1 MDEDLNNKK
10 NEKNEKKNE
19 ISPQSFQQCGTQ
31 IYDDDIS
38 HTYNMIVKKVLE
50 NKHECLTNEL
60 RLITNEITDLNSNI
74 TELTSNYYLNTKKL
88 SANTSNLMFLR
99 NRYGVTIF
107 QFNKFVN
114 EMKENVKTI
123 ETEKKIILSTI
134 EITTAQLNEVNH
146 KIEEYLY
153 H

>member
-1 MDEDLNNKK
+1 MDEDQNN
-10 NEKNEKKNE
+10 NNNNKNE
-19 ISPQSFQQCGTQ
+19 ISPQSFQQCGQQ
-31 IYDDDIS
+31 IYEDDIS

-60 RLITNEITDLNSNI
+60 RLITNEMNDLNSNI
-74 TELTSNYYLNTKKL
+74 NELTSNYYLNTKKL

-114 EMKENVKTI
+114 EMKENVKTY
-123 ETEKKIILSTI
+123 ENERKLILSTI
-134 EITTAQLNEVNH
+134 ETTTAQLYEVNH
-146 KIEEYLY
+146 KISDYLY

>member
-1 MDEDLNNKK
+1 MDEDKNN
-10 NEKNEKKNE
+10 N
-19 ISPQSFQQCGTQ
+19 ISAQSFQQCGQQ

-60 RLITNEITDLNSNI
+60 RLVNDEMNDLNSNI
-74 TELTSNYYLNTKKL
+74 ADLTSNYYLNTKKL

-114 EMKENVKTI
+114 EMKENIKTYETERKIIVSNI
-123 ETEKKIILSTI
+123 ET
-134 EITTAQLNEVNH
+134 TTAQLYEVKC

>member
-1 MDEDLNNKK
+1 MDEDRNN
-10 NEKNEKKNE
+10 NNNNNNNKNE
-19 ISPQSFQQCGTQ
+19 ISPQSFQQCGQQ

-38 HTYNMIVKKVLE
+38 HAYNMILKKVLK
-50 NKHECLTNEL
+50 NKHDSLVNEL
-60 RLITNEITDLNSNI
+60 HLITNEITDLNSNI
-74 TELTSNYYLNTKKL
+74 NELTSNYYLNTKKL

-114 EMKENVKTI
+114 EMKENVKTY
-123 ETEKKIILSTI
+123 ENERKIILSTI
-134 EITTAQLNEVNH
+134 ETTTAQLNEVNH

>member
-1 MDEDLNNKK
+1 MDEDQNND
-10 NEKNEKKNE
+10 
-19 ISPQSFQQCGTQ
+19 ISPQSFHQCGRQ

-50 NKHECLTNEL
+50 DKYDSLINEL
-60 RLITNEITDLNSNI
+60 RLIDNEINDLNSNI
-74 TELTSNYYLNTKKL
+74 ADLTTNYYLNSKKL

-114 EMKENVKTI
+114 EMKKNVKTAENERKIITLNI
-123 ETEKKIILSTI
+123 ET
-134 EITTAQLNEVNH
+134 TTEQINEVNY
-146 KIEEYLY
+146 KISEYLY

>member
-1 MDEDLNNKK
+1 MDKDKNN
-10 NEKNEKKNE
+10 NNNNDNE
-19 ISPQSFQQCGTQ
+19 ISSQSFQHCGRQ

-38 HTYNMIVKKVLE
+38 HTYNMIVKNVLE
-50 NKHECLTNEL
+50 NKYECLMNEL
-60 RLITNEITDLNSNI
+60 RLTNNEITDLNSNI
-74 TELTSNYYLNTKKL
+74 ADLTSNYYLNTKKL

-114 EMKENVKTI
+114 EMKENIKTTENERKIITLNI
-123 ETEKKIILSTI
+123 ET
-134 EITTAQLNEVNH
+134 TTEQLNEINY
-146 KIEEYLY
+146 KIAEYLY

>member
-50 NKHECLTNEL
+50 DKYDSLINEL
-60 RLITNEITDLNSNI
+60 RLIDNEINDLNSNI
-74 TELTSNYYLNTKKL
+74 ADLTTNYYLNSKKL

-114 EMKENVKTI
+114 EMKKNVKTAENERKIITLNI
-123 ETEKKIILSTI
+123 ET
-134 EITTAQLNEVNH
+134 TTEQINEVNY
-146 KIEEYLY
+146 KISEYLY

>member
-1 MDEDLNNKK
+1 MDEERNN
-10 NEKNEKKNE
+10 NNN
-19 ISPQSFQQCGTQ
+19 ISPQSFQQCGQQ

-60 RLITNEITDLNSNI
+60 RLVNDEMNDLNSNI
-74 TELTSNYYLNTKKL
+74 ADLTSNYYLNTKKL

-114 EMKENVKTI
+114 EMKENIKTY
-123 ETEKKIILSTI
+123 ENERKIILSNI
-134 EITTAQLNEVNH
+134 ETTTAQLNEVKC

>member
-1 MDEDLNNKK
+1 MDEDQNND
-10 NEKNEKKNE
+10 
-19 ISPQSFQQCGTQ
+19 ISPQSFHQCGRQ

-50 NKHECLTNEL
+50 DKYDSLINEL
-60 RLITNEITDLNSNI
+60 RLIDNEINDLNSNI
-74 TELTSNYYLNTKKL
+74 ADLTSNYYLNTKKL

-114 EMKENVKTI
+114 EMKKNVKTAENERKIITLNI
-123 ETEKKIILSTI
+123 ET
-134 EITTAQLNEVNH
+134 TTEQINEVNY
-146 KIEEYLY
+146 KISEYLY

>member
-1 MDEDLNNKK
+1 MDEDQNND
-10 NEKNEKKNE
+10 
-19 ISPQSFQQCGTQ
+19 ISPQSFHQCGRQ

-50 NKHECLTNEL
+50 DKYDSLINEL
-60 RLITNEITDLNSNI
+60 RLIDNEINDLNSNSAD
-74 TELTSNYYLNTKKL
+74 LTTNYYLNSKKL

-114 EMKENVKTI
+114 EMKENIKTTENERKIITLNI
-123 ETEKKIILSTI
+123 ET
-134 EITTAQLNEVNH
+134 TAEQLNLVNY
-146 KIEEYLY
+146 KIAEYLY

>member
-1 MDEDLNNKK
+1 
-10 NEKNEKKNE
+10 
-19 ISPQSFQQCGTQ
+19 
-31 IYDDDIS
+31 
-38 HTYNMIVKKVLE
+38 MIVKKVLE

-114 EMKENVKTI
+114 EMKENVKTY
-123 ETEKKIILSTI
+123 E
-134 EITTAQLNEVNH
+134 NER
-146 KIEEYLY
+146 
-153 H
+153 

>member
-1 MDEDLNNKK
+1 MDEDQNN
-10 NEKNEKKNE
+10 NNNNE
-19 ISPQSFQQCGTQ
+19 ILPQSFQTCGRQ
-31 IYDDDIS
+31 IYDDGIS
-38 HTYNMIVKKVLE
+38 YTYNMILKKVLE
-50 NKHECLTNEL
+50 DKYECLMNEL
-60 RLITNEITDLNSNI
+60 RSVDNEINDLNSNI

-114 EMKENVKTI
+114 EMKENIKTTENERKIITLNI
-123 ETEKKIILSTI
+123 ET
-134 EITTAQLNEVNH
+134 TTEQLNEINY
-146 KIEEYLY
+146 KIAEYLY

>member
-1 MDEDLNNKK
+1 MDEERNN
-10 NEKNEKKNE
+10 NKNE
-19 ISPQSFQQCGTQ
+19 ISPQSFQQCGQQ

-38 HTYNMIVKKVLE
+38 HAYNMILKKVLK
-50 NKHECLTNEL
+50 NKHDSLVNEL
-60 RLITNEITDLNSNI
+60 HLITNEINDLNSNI
-74 TELTSNYYLNTKKL
+74 AELTSNYYLNTKKL

-114 EMKENVKTI
+114 EMKENVKTNENERKIITLNI
-123 ETEKKIILSTI
+123 ET
-134 EITTAQLNEVNH
+134 TTAQLNEVNH

>member
-1 MDEDLNNKK
+1 MNI
-10 NEKNEKKNE
+10 EKNNN
-19 ISPQSFQQCGTQ
+19 ISAQSFQQCGRQ

-38 HTYNMIVKKVLE
+38 HTYNMVVKKVLE
-50 NKHECLTNEL
+50 DKYECLMNEL
-60 RLITNEITDLNSNI
+60 RLVDNEINDLNSNI
-74 TELTSNYYLNTKKL
+74 AELTSNYYLNTKKL

-114 EMKENVKTI
+114 EMKENVKTNENERKIITLNI
-123 ETEKKIILSTI
+123 ET
-134 EITTAQLNEVNH
+134 TTEQLNEVNR
-146 KIEEYLY
+146 KIAEYLY

>member
-1 MDEDLNNKK
+1 MDEDQNN
-10 NEKNEKKNE
+10 NNNNSE
-19 ISPQSFQQCGTQ
+19 ILPQSFQNCGRQ

-38 HTYNMIVKKVLE
+38 YTYNMSVKKVLE
-50 NKHECLTNEL
+50 DKYECLMNEL
-60 RLITNEITDLNSNI
+60 RSVDNEINDLNSNI
-74 TELTSNYYLNTKKL
+74 AELTSNYYLNTKKL

-114 EMKENVKTI
+114 EMKENIKINENERKIIEANI
-123 ETEKKIILSTI
+123 ETTTEQLDEVKYKI
-134 EITTAQLNEVNH
+134 A
-146 KIEEYLY
+146 EYLY

>member
-1 MDEDLNNKK
+1 MDKDKNN
-10 NEKNEKKNE
+10 NNE
-19 ISPQSFQQCGTQ
+19 ISPQSFQECGRQ
-31 IYDDDIS
+31 IYEDDIS

-50 NKHECLTNEL
+50 DKYESLINEL
-60 RLITNEITDLNSNI
+60 RLVDNEINDLNSNI
-74 TELTSNYYLNTKKL
+74 ADLTSNYYLNTKKL

-114 EMKENVKTI
+114 EMKENIKTTENERKIITLNI
-123 ETEKKIILSTI
+123 ET
-134 EITTAQLNEVNH
+134 TAEQLNLVNY
-146 KIEEYLY
+146 KIAEYLY

>member
-1 MDEDLNNKK
+1 MNEERKNN
-10 NEKNEKKNE
+10 NE
-19 ISPQSFQQCGTQ
+19 ISSQSFQQCGRQ

-50 NKHECLTNEL
+50 NKHECLSNEL
-60 RLITNEITDLNSNI
+60 RLVDNEINDLNSNI
-74 TELTSNYYLNTKKL
+74 ADLTSNYYLNTKKL
-88 SANTSNLMFLR
+88 SANTSNLMFLK

-114 EMKENVKTI
+114 EMKENVKTN
-123 ETEKKIILSTI
+123 ENERKIILSNI
-134 EITTAQLNEVNH
+134 ETTMEQLNEVNN

>member
-1 MDEDLNNKK
+1 MDEDQNN
-10 NEKNEKKNE
+10 NNNNE
-19 ISPQSFQQCGTQ
+19 ILPQSFQTCGRQ
-31 IYDDDIS
+31 IYDDGIS
-38 HTYNMIVKKVLE
+38 YTYNMILKKVLE
-50 NKHECLTNEL
+50 DKYECLMNEL
-60 RLITNEITDLNSNI
+60 RSVDNEINDLNSNI

-114 EMKENVKTI
+114 EMKENIKTTENERKIITLNI
-123 ETEKKIILSTI
+123 ET
-134 EITTAQLNEVNH
+134 TAEQLNLVNY
-146 KIEEYLY
+146 KIAEYLY

>member
-1 MDEDLNNKK
+1 MDEAQN
-10 NEKNEKKNE
+10 NE
-19 ISPQSFQQCGTQ
+19 ISTQSFQQCGRQ

-50 NKHECLTNEL
+50 DKYECLMNEL
-60 RLITNEITDLNSNI
+60 RSVDNEINDLNSNI
-74 TELTSNYYLNTKKL
+74 AELTSNYYLNTKKL

-114 EMKENVKTI
+114 EMKENIKINENERKII
-123 ETEKKIILSTI
+123 ETNIETTTEQLDEVKYKI
-134 EITTAQLNEVNH
+134 A
-146 KIEEYLY
+146 EYLY

>member
-1 MDEDLNNKK
+1 MDEDRNN
-10 NEKNEKKNE
+10 NNNNNKNE
-19 ISPQSFQQCGTQ
+19 ISPQSFQQCGQQ

-38 HTYNMIVKKVLE
+38 HAYNMILKKVLK
-50 NKHECLTNEL
+50 NKHDSLVNEL
-60 RLITNEITDLNSNI
+60 HLITNEITDLNSNI
-74 TELTSNYYLNTKKL
+74 NELTSNYYLNTKKL

-114 EMKENVKTI
+114 EMKENVKTY
-123 ETEKKIILSTI
+123 ENERKIILSTI
-134 EITTAQLNEVNH
+134 ETTTAQLNEVNH

>member
-1 MDEDLNNKK
+1 MDEDQNN
-10 NEKNEKKNE
+10 NNNE
-19 ISPQSFQQCGTQ
+19 ISLQSFQQCGRQ
-31 IYDDDIS
+31 IYVDDIS
-38 HTYNMIVKKVLE
+38 YTYNMILKKVLE
-50 NKHECLTNEL
+50 DKYECLMNEL
-60 RLITNEITDLNSNI
+60 RSVDNEINDLNSNI

-114 EMKENVKTI
+114 EMKENIKINENERKII
-123 ETEKKIILSTI
+123 ETNIETTTEQLDEVKYKIA
-134 EITTAQLNEVNH
+134 EH
-146 KIEEYLY
+146 LY

>member
-1 MDEDLNNKK
+1 MNEDKNN
-10 NEKNEKKNE
+10 N
-19 ISPQSFQQCGTQ
+19 ISSQSFQQCGKQ

-38 HTYNMIVKKVLE
+38 YTYNIIVKKVLE
-50 NKHECLTNEL
+50 NKYECLTNEL
-60 RLITNEITDLNSNI
+60 RLVNDEMNDLNSNI
-74 TELTSNYYLNTKKL
+74 ADLTSNYYLNTKKL
-88 SANTSNLMFLR
+88 SANTSNLMFLK

-114 EMKENVKTI
+114 EMKENVKTN
-123 ETEKKIILSTI
+123 ENERKIILSNI
-134 EITTAQLNEVNH
+134 ETTTEQLTEVNY

>member
-1 MDEDLNNKK
+1 MNKDQNNDK
-10 NEKNEKKNE
+10 NENE
-19 ISPQSFQQCGTQ
+19 ISAQSFQQCGQQ

-38 HTYNMIVKKVLE
+38 HTYNMIVKNVLE
-50 NKHECLTNEL
+50 DKYECLMNEL
-60 RLITNEITDLNSNI
+60 RSVDNEINDLNSNI
-74 TELTSNYYLNTKKL
+74 AELTSNYYLNTKKL

-114 EMKENVKTI
+114 EMKENIKTTENERKIITLNI
-123 ETEKKIILSTI
+123 ET
-134 EITTAQLNEVNH
+134 TTEQLNEINY
-146 KIEEYLY
+146 KIAEYLY

>member
-1 MDEDLNNKK
+1 MKKLILTSVLALTTLSVFSQRKYDFDVPLRAKSNEGVYEWFIEHLDETSDSL
-10 NEKNEKKNE
+10 
-19 ISPQSFQQCGTQ
+19 
-31 IYDDDIS
+31 
-38 HTYNMIVKKVLE
+38 V
-50 NKHECLTNEL
+50 NEL
-60 RLITNEITDLNSNI
+60 HLITNEITDLNSNI
-74 TELTSNYYLNTKKL
+74 NELTSNYYLNTKKL

>member
-1 MDEDLNNKK
+1 MDEDQNN
-10 NEKNEKKNE
+10 NNNE
-19 ISPQSFQQCGTQ
+19 ISLQSFQQCGRQ

-38 HTYNMIVKKVLE
+38 YTYNMILKKVLE
-50 NKHECLTNEL
+50 DKYECLMNEL
-60 RLITNEITDLNSNI
+60 RSVDNEINDLNSNI

-114 EMKENVKTI
+114 EMKENVKTN
-123 ETEKKIILSTI
+123 ENERKIILSNI
-134 EITTAQLNEVNH
+134 ETTMEQLNEVNN

>member
-1 MDEDLNNKK
+1 MDEAQN
-10 NEKNEKKNE
+10 NE
-19 ISPQSFQQCGTQ
+19 ISTQSFQQCGTQ

-114 EMKENVKTI
+114 EMKENIKINENERKII
-123 ETEKKIILSTI
+123 ETNIETTTEQLDEVKYKI
-134 EITTAQLNEVNH
+134 A
-146 KIEEYLY
+146 EYLY